1 MKIDQFMVSGNEISY
16 SRQNITS
23 DETVSFI
30 LVFTS
35 RSKLESPAW
44 LALIQRKYPEI
55 PILSCSTS
63 GEVYVSEL
71 KAESITGMAV
81 AFESTSIEVHSA
93 KLTEKDGSG
102 SLGKRLASRFTKT
115 GLRHLL
121 VFSDGWLVNG
131 SALIRGMYEVLGEEV
146 SISGGLA
153 GDGANFSKT
162 LVGLNEDID
171 QNMAVAIGLYGDQIR
186 VGFGSHGG
194 WNELGQTYE
203 VTATNGREVLKLDG
217 ERPLDFYQ
225 DFLGDDADG
234 LPGTAVL
241 YPVAVWLPGATDYV
255 VRTVFNLN
263 EFSGSLTLGEVI
275 PEGSRLRFMKARFDD
290 LLKGVKTAA
299 EAALTNLQQA
309 PEMALMVSCIGRKLL
324 FNQQIEEEIEATH
337 QVLGNGVSIG
347 GFYSYGEICPVER
360 DLAALHHQ
368 MLTLT
373 LLAESS

>member
-1 MKIDQFMVSGNEISY
+1 MVSGNEISY

-23 DETVSFI
+23 DERVSFI

-35 RSKLESPAW
+35 RSKLESPFC
-44 LALIQRKYPEI
+44 LSLIQRKYPGVNI
-55 PILSCSTS
+55 ISCSTS

-71 KAESITGMAV
+71 KAETVTGMAV
-81 AFESTSIEVHSA
+81 SLAHTGVEIYSEKLQGKEESLA
-93 KLTEKDGSG
+93 
-102 SLGKRLASRFTKT
+102 LGKKLASRFGQTDLK
-115 GLRHLL
+115 HLL

-131 SALIRGMYEVLGEEV
+131 SALVQGMHKVLKDDV

-171 QNMAVAIGLYGDQIR
+171 QNMAVAIGLYGEHIR

-194 WNELGQTYE
+194 WSELGTTYE
-203 VTATNGREVLKLDG
+203 VTETEGRKVLRLNDK
-217 ERPLDFYQ
+217 RPLDLYQ
-225 DFLGDDADG
+225 DFLGEDADG

-241 YPVAVWLPGATDYV
+241 YPVAVWLPQAEDYV
-255 VRTVFNLN
+255 VRTVFNLD
-263 EFSGSLTLGEVI
+263 EFSGSLTLGEAI
-275 PEGSRLRFMKARFDD
+275 PVGSRLQFMRARFDD

-299 EAALTNLQQA
+299 EEALQKLQQK

-337 QVLGNGVSIG
+337 KILGDDISIG
-347 GFYSYGEICPVER
+347 GFYSYGEICPVKK